1 MTVLVRKRVDGWKFV
16 KDTTEHIYPKE
27 RQMLALLKENGVLTV
42 EQLGEKMN
50 YKFGKATEKAVEI
63 TAYRLKSKGLIEP
76 IISLIEG
83 AVSKEMRK
91 LTETSKAVKD
101 WMRRL
106 NSKETQDKFLF
117 LFLRYFEWIKK
128 NNHFATPD
136 AMLDHKQLATND
148 KERYLHIN
156 LIEDYLAEAK
166 LTASQEKS
174 VYTAIRSFYK
184 HNKAALPPFPIKFR
198 DKTLKMSVSQSPIS
212 LDEIRLLLTNAKPR
226 EKGIF
231 LCCLQAGMDR
241 STFCDCFNFQAWPQ
255 LVKQLGS
262 ENPENWNL
270 NQAPVRIDLTRTK
283 TRNNYYTFLS
293 TDALKAL
300 QSWLKI
306 RETITGQPM
315 KTNEPI
321 FLTPQREA
329 MKDDNISRLFNRLA
343 ITAGLEVKKFGKPS
357 EIRYRFH
364 SHELRDTLKSA
375 CSVAGVAHAVSEYI
389 IGHRIDDLGYD
400 KSPIVYPEHYRAEYK
415 KVESMVNIFSNQ
427 GMDAKKLGELE
438 KKVEDKEKVVQA
450 LIENG
455 SKKDR
460 EIEELR
466 ERMMKLE
473 NISKPALET
482 LLRRLDELEKQVKNS

>member
-1 MTVLVRKRVDGWKFV
+1 MVRRRVDGWKFV

-27 RQMLALLKENGVLTV
+27 RQALDFLKESGVLTV
-42 EQLGEKMN
+42 EELGEKMN

-76 IISLIEG
+76 VITLVEG
-83 AVSKEMRK
+83 QVSKEMR
-91 LTETSKAVKD
+91 LLSESSKAVKD

-106 NSKETQDKFLF
+106 NSQETKDKFLF
-117 LFLRYFEWIKK
+117 LFLRYFEWIKN

-136 AMLDHKQLATND
+136 AMLEHKQLASND

-166 LTASQEKS
+166 LPASQGKS

-184 HNKAALPPFPIKFR
+184 HNKAALPPFPIKFK
-198 DKTLKMSVSQSPIS
+198 DKTLKVSVSQAPIS
-212 LDEIRLLLTNAKPR
+212 LDEIRILLTNAKPR

-241 STFCDCFNFQAWPQ
+241 STFCDCFNYQAWPQ

-262 ENPENWNL
+262 ENSEHWNL
-270 NQAPVRIDLTRTK
+270 NQVPVRIDLTRTK
-283 TRNNYYTFLS
+283 TSNNYYTFLS
-293 TDALKAL
+293 TDAIKAL

-306 RETITGQPM
+306 RETMTGQPM
-315 KTNEPI
+315 KATEPL
-321 FLTPQREA
+321 FLTPQRIG

-343 ITAGLEVKKFGKPS
+343 ITAGLETKKFGKPS

-364 SHELRDTLKSA
+364 PHELRDTLKSA
-375 CSVAGVAHAVSEYI
+375 CSVAGVSHAVSEWI
-389 IGHRIDDLGYD
+389 IGHSIDDLGYD
-400 KSPIVYPEHYRAEYK
+400 KSPEAYPEHYRAEYK
-415 KVESMVNIFSNQ
+415 KVEHMINIFSNQ
-427 GMDAKKLGELE
+427 GLDTKKLSELE

-455 SKKDR
+455 NKKDT
-460 EIEELR
+460 EISDLR
-466 ERMMKLE
+466 ERMQKLE
-473 NISKPALET
+473 LSKPALEA
-482 LLRRLDELEKQVKNS
+482 LLKKVEELEKQVKNN